1 MQAANEQREAR
12 PKRIFGSTDHSFHRS
27 STYLYRIS
35 NRDALC
41 SSIIHRGIHAD
52 GSNAPPLVLHLP
64 VHGSVA
70 ASPLD
75 LPLPWVRVPGGDH
88 RRYPAGLQGGE
99 PHLPPAG
106 GVLPDA
112 DPRPEPAPPRRHRGE
127 SGRAAAGRAGR
138 PGALERAPSLR
149 GAARH
154 PRPPQGQH
162 SHAGPAQ
169 HHRRLIRAA
178 GLEGAR
184 RRRGGAAAA
193 TGRSGNP
200 GEGQHGGVGQL
211 PLPGRAELVERSRRA
226 GPGKLLDSLTY
237 PPRASLAWCSVTYP
251 PVGMQNPYVLSADP
265 CGSSSGSAIAAA
277 ANMAAVTLGTET
289 DGSIICPSDF
299 NSVAGI
305 KPTVGLTSR
314 AGVVPISPRQ
324 DTVLEAIVGFD
335 QRDAVA
341 TKAAS
346 KYIPRGGYKQFLKLD
361 GLRGKRIG
369 ILRAFFSFSNGSFQ
383 QKVFE
388 VHLNTMRQKGA
399 ILIDNLEIANLSI
412 ILDPTQSGEEVALLA
427 EFKMALNSYL
437 SELSSSPWI
446 ISLTQE
452 RVEEFGQ
459 LVFLAAQNTAGIG
472 PAEKS
477 AIARMTQ
484 LSIQGL
490 ERLMMEN
497 KLDAVVA
504 GDIGVTAVLAIG
516 GYPGISV
523 PAGYGNAGV
532 PFGIC
537 FGGVKGSEPKL
548 IEMAYA
554 FEQATLYLMAP
565 KMNFFGVPGSSDGV
579 AFVQP
584 RHKATRRQL
593 YYRSVS
599 ALGLLVVLAKA
610 KSASAMRPTRKRCDI
625 AE

>member
-1 MQAANEQREAR
+1 MQAAGEQHQAR
-12 PKRIFGSTDHSFHRS
+12 PHKTFGSMDHRFHRTS
-27 STYLYRIS
+27 AYLYRIS
-35 NRDALC
+35 NRDALR
-41 SSIIHRGIHAD
+41 SRIIHRGIYAD
-52 GSNAPPLVLHLP
+52 GSGAPPLVLHLP
-64 VHGSVA
+64 LHGSAA

-88 RRYPAGLQGGE
+88 RRHPAGLQGGE

-127 SGRAAAGRAGR
+127 PGRAAAGRSGR
-138 PGALERAPSLR
+138 PGAPERAPSLR
-149 GAARH
+149 GPARH

-169 HHRRLIRAA
+169 HHRRLVRAA
-178 GLEGAR
+178 GLEGATR
-184 RRRGGAAAA
+184 RGGGAAAA
-193 TGRSGNP
+193 TGGSGNP

-211 PLPGRAELVERSRRA
+211 PLSGRAELVERARRA

-237 PPRASLAWCSVTYP
+237 PSRASLAWCSFTYP

-265 CGSSSGSAIAAA
+265 CGSSTGSAIAAA
-277 ANMAAVTLGTET
+277 ANMATVTLGTET

-324 DTVLEAIVGFD
+324 DTVGPIGRTVSDAVQVLEAIVGFD

-346 KYIPRGGYKQFLKLD
+346 KYIPRGGYKQFLQVD

-369 ILRAFFSFSNGSFQ
+369 ILRAFFTFPNGSVQ

-388 VHLNTMRQKGA
+388 EHFNTMKQKGA

-412 ILDPTQSGEEVALLA
+412 ILDATQSGEEVALLA

-437 SELSSSPWI
+437 SELSSSPVR
-446 ISLTQE
+446 SLADVIAFNDKHRIEE

-459 LVFLAAQNTAGIG
+459 LVFLAAQNTTGIG

-497 KLDAVVA
+497 RLDAVVT
-504 GDIGVTAVLAIG
+504 GNIGVTSVLAIG

-523 PAGYGNAGV
+523 PAGYGTAGD

-548 IEMAYA
+548 IEIAYA
-554 FEQATLYLMAP
+554 FEQATM
-565 KMNFFGVPGSSDGV
+565 V
-579 AFVQP
+579 
-584 RHKATRRQL
+584 
-593 YYRSVS
+593 
-599 ALGLLVVLAKA
+599 
-610 KSASAMRPTRKRCDI
+610 RKPPSFRK
-625 AE
+625 